1 MKLTVRV
8 LIQRVLE
15 ASVSVEQRTIASIG
29 PGLLLLVGFAE
40 HDHQEILS
48 RMADKVLHLRLFAD
62 EEGKMNRSLLDT
74 GGAVLSVSQFT
85 LYADLKRGRR
95 PSFTAAASPD
105 KARALYE
112 AWNMLLKRTSLKV
125 ETGSFGADMKVSL
138 INDGPV
144 TFWLD
149 SDELFN

>member
-1 MKLTVRV
+1 
-8 LIQRVLE
+8 
-15 ASVSVEQRTIASIG
+15 
-29 PGLLLLVGFAE
+29 
-40 HDHQEILS
+40 
-48 RMADKVLHLRLFAD
+48 
-62 EEGKMNRSLLDT
+62 MNRSLLDT

-112 AWNMLLKRTSLKV
+112 VWNMLLKRTSLKV